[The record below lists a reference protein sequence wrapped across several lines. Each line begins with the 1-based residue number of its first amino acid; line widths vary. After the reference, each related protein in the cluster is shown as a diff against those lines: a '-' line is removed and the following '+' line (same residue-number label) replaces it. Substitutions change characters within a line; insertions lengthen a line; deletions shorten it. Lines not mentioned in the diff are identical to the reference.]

1 MDNEVMTGFVD
12 DRMVFSNI
20 TVAGM
25 ADLGYTVNWDA
36 AEPFSRPAGT
46 FCGQQRKVRVRKLS
60 ESTEDKATLSLE
72 GFEKAKGYG
81 DHVLNR
87 RRQRCQ
93 EELEKDS
100 GADEETTKLLCLDMT
115 EVLFEEDGHVYGI
128 QVGSD
133 L

>member
-36 AEPFSRPAGT
+36 AEPFSRPPGT

-60 ESTEDKATLSLE
+60 ESKENKTSLSQE

-81 DHVLNR
+81 EHVLHL
-87 RRQRCQ
+87 RRQRCE
-93 EELEKDS
+93 EELKKETI
-100 GADEETTKLLCLDMT
+100 ADEETTHLLCLDMT
-115 EVLFEEDGHVYGI
+115 EVLFEENGHVYGI